1 MIGGSPG
8 ITVGRVCARLDMTRQ
23 NYYKRRRRREIRQL
37 QGEIVCGHVL
47 EIRRDH
53 PRMGVRKLRHLLR
66 GKLLAHGMGVGR
78 DRLFGVLRDNGML
91 VAPYKSKFP
100 KTTRHDPS
108 LPCFANEIKGLAV
121 VRPGQ
126 VLVADITYLMT
137 AEGFCYLSLV
147 MDLFSRKVVGFNV
160 SETLAASG
168 CVSSLKDALKS
179 CPAKEGL
186 IHHSDRG
193 CQYASHE
200 YVRVLRKAG
209 CLISMTQENHC
220 YENGAAE
227 RLNGILKQEYGL
239 DATFAD
245 KGEASRRV
253 ARAVELY
260 NNERP
265 HSNLRMRTPAEVH
278 QAA

>member
-1 MIGGSPG
+1 MIGASPE
-8 ITVGRVCARLDMTRQ
+8 IAVGKVCARLAMTRQ
-23 NYYKRRRRREIRQL
+23 NYYKQRKERERRQL
-37 QGEIVCGHVL
+37 QGEVVCQHVL
-47 EIRRDH
+47 DIRRDH
-53 PRMGVRKLRHLLR
+53 PRIGVRKLRHLLC
-66 GKLLAHGMGVGR
+66 GKLLAHGMRVGR

-100 KTTRHDPS
+100 KTTRYNPS
-108 LPCFANEIKGLAV
+108 LPCFANEIRDLAV

-200 YVRVLRKAG
+200 YVHVLRKAG
-209 CLISMTQENHC
+209 CLISMTEENHC

-265 HSNLRMRTPAEVH
+265 HSNLQMRTPAQVH

>member
-78 DRLFGVLRDNGML
+78 DRLFGVLRDNGLL
-91 VAPYKSKFP
+91 VAPYRAKCP
-100 KTTRHDPS
+100 KTTRFNPN
-108 LPCFANEIKGLAV
+108 LPCFANEVKGQAV
-121 VRPGQ
+121 VRPDQ
-126 VLVADITYLMT
+126 VWVADITYLAT
-137 AEGFCYLSLV
+137 AGGFCYLSLV
-147 MDLFSRKVVGFNV
+147 MDLFSRKIVGFSV
-160 SETLAASG
+160 SETLEAAG
-168 CVSSLKDALKS
+168 CVRALKDALKRR
-179 CPAKEGL
+179 CGKEGL

-193 CQYASHE
+193 CQYASHV
-200 YVRVLRKAG
+200 YVGVLRKAG
-209 CLISMTQENHC
+209 CRISMTEENHC

-245 KGEASRRV
+245 MREASRRV
-253 ARAVELY
+253 ARVVELY
-260 NNERP
+260 NNGRP
-265 HSNLRMRTPAEVH
+265 HSNLQMRTPGEAH